1 MNRPMDLKEY
11 GIKKIIDGEAI
22 ALVDYSGVDEE
33 KGKFV
38 LTFEMHSGEKITVK
52 FSDKSSMQHVLD
64 GIANS
69 QIKL

>member
-1 MNRPMDLKEY
+1 MDLKEF

-22 ALVDYSGVDEE
+22 EIVDYSGVDEE
-33 KGKFV
+33 KEKFV
-38 LTFEMHSGEKITVK
+38 LTFEMHSGEKINVK

>member
-1 MNRPMDLKEY
+1 MNRPMDLKEF
-11 GIKKIIDGEAI
+11 GIKMIIDGESI
-22 ALVDYSGVDEE
+22 ALVDYSAVNE
-33 KGKFV
+33 KERRFH

-52 FSDKSSMQHVLD
+52 FPDKSSMQHVLD